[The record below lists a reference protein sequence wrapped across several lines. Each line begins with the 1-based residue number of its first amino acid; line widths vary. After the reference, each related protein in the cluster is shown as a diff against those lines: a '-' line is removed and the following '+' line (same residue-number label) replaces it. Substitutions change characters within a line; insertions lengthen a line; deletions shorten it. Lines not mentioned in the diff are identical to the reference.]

1 MANKVVKN
9 NNSQIFLYRQFINMN
24 PIQKRFILFLVGC
37 IGSRT
42 LLAIIAK
49 KIALQYLPIMGYLA
63 LLLATGFLYIFL
75 TGSRKTGLE
84 VGGDKIW
91 WNWLRPIH
99 AILYLLFAYNAIIKN
114 RQSWKYLALDVS
126 IGLGAVLIHH
136 FKENNFY
143 KLV

>member
-1 MANKVVKN
+1 
-9 NNSQIFLYRQFINMN
+9 MN

-49 KIALQYLPIMGYLA
+49 KIALQYFPIMGYLA
-63 LLLATGFLYIFL
+63 LLPATGFLYIFV

-126 IGLGAVLIHH
+126 IGLGVFLIHH